1 MKRHLTTARHIAAVN
16 TNSDQVDENWSD
28 NEASSGETTASSAV
42 SGNIRNIVKP
52 SLRLENEDAFKEFN
66 IVDKNINTKEE
77 SKSKRAKTSG
87 LIINKGQI
95 NFTPNERTK
104 RKSAINASEKVQSWL
119 GELAKKR

>member
-1 MKRHLTTARHIAAVN
+1 M
-16 TNSDQVDENWSD
+16 DENWSD